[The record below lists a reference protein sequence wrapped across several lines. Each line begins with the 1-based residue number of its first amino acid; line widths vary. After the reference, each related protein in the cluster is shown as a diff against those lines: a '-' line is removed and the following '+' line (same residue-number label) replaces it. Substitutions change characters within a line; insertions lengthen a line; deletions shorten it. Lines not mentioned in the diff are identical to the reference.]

1 VTEGVAANGTEN
13 AGKGKGKG
21 NEGKGK
27 GKGKNNG
34 NNGKGKG
41 KNNGNNGIEDLLQQ
55 AEAALQA
62 GGQEQK
68 QGGAGGL
75 LESLGLGNLLGGGAG
90 GLLGGGAANAG
101 KGKNNAGE
109 VGAGAADAKAGQ
121 AAGGID
127 LAALGIGRNKKRTAT
142 SFRA

>member
-1 VTEGVAANGTEN
+1 MTEGVAANGTEN

-21 NEGKGK
+21 NGAKGK

-34 NNGKGKG
+34 KGKG
-41 KNNGNNGIEDLLQQ
+41 KNNNGIEDLLQQ

-68 QGGAGGL
+68 QGGAGSL

-109 VGAGAADAKAGQ
+109 LGAGAADAKVGQ
-121 AAGGID
+121 ANGLAGID